1 MRNFRNITLSPE
13 ILPTIVGFQNIYQ
26 QVRKEEGK
34 VMVCLIRTRNL
45 YREDT
50 VNVSTVKQGKG
61 KMLTIISIVYY
72 LRREKIMS
80 CVHRITT

>member
-1 MRNFRNITLSPE
+1 
-13 ILPTIVGFQNIYQ
+13 
-26 QVRKEEGK
+26 
-34 VMVCLIRTRNL
+34 MVCLIRTRNL

-61 KMLTIISIVYY
+61 KMLTIIRIVYY
-72 LRREKIMS
+72 LCRGKIMS